1 MVFEAE
7 RKRFSKEDLA
17 QLLVV
22 FIAGAALRV
31 YDLTDEPIW
40 LDEASTIELVATRSL
55 WEIAVELPQS
65 DPHPPLYYL
74 FFDLWISAFG
84 TSVAAV
90 RSLSVL
96 FSIGTLPI
104 VYLIGRRLF
113 SHRTGLIAVAFL
125 AVSRFHIIHA
135 HEARMYTQL
144 GFFAALSLYFFLI
157 FSQKQDYLT
166 LSGYAVAT
174 ALMCFTHV
182 YGLFVLAA
190 QGIFWTAAF
199 LLPNRTEFYPGFR
212 RWVAA
217 HAAVA
222 VLISPWI
229 SLLILRIFEGSA
241 TTWLTP
247 PDLSRISRTFRWFIS
262 ERGDSSGTILLYV
275 FGSLGVLSTIRID
288 LDRDDLFDR
297 VSLRWNEFDRLLFLC
312 LLIGVPIICAF
323 VLSKISTP
331 IYHERYMIAASLGL
345 FIIAA
350 RGIDSLVDL
359 SWLPALISFLV
370 AMSLFSVP
378 LYGYYTEDVREYWD
392 TLTTDLDG
400 ERTGDDLVVV
410 IDRYIIKPMN
420 YYRGVEPANLKSN
433 SEGYRAMQASTPPDE
448 IAAQTEGYNRIFL
461 VVDNTGR
468 GDEETFVETI
478 GENRTLTAQYN
489 YNGPRVYVFEA
500 D

>member
-7 RKRFSKEDLA
+7 RKRFSREDLA
-17 QLLVV
+17 QLLGVC
-22 FIAGAALRV
+22 IIGAALRV
-31 YDLTDEPIW
+31 YDVTGEPIW

-55 WEIAVELPQS
+55 WEIAVDLPQS

-104 VYLIGRRLF
+104 VYLLGRRLF
-113 SHRTGLIAVAFL
+113 SHRTGLIAVALL

-135 HEARMYTQL
+135 HEARMYAQL
-144 GFFAALSLYFFLI
+144 AFFGALSLYFFLV
-157 FSQKQDYLT
+157 FSREQDNLT
-166 LSGYAVAT
+166 LAGYAVTT

-190 QGIFWTAAF
+190 QGIFWTVAF
-199 LLPNRTEFYPGFR
+199 LFPNRTEFYPGFR
-212 RWVAA
+212 RWVTA
-217 HAAVA
+217 HATVA

-229 SLLILRIFEGSA
+229 ALLILRIFEGSA

-262 ERGDSSGTILLYV
+262 EQGESSGRTLLYV
-275 FGSLGVLSTIRID
+275 FGSLGLLSTIRID
-288 LDRDDLFDR
+288 WDRDNLLDR
-297 VSLRWNEFDRLLFLC
+297 VSLRWSEFDRLLLLC
-312 LLIGVPIICAF
+312 LLIGVTIGVAF
-323 VLSKISTP
+323 VLSHISTP
-331 IYHERYMIAASLGL
+331 IYYERYMTAASIGL
-345 FIIAA
+345 FIIVA
-350 RGIDSLVDL
+350 RGIDNLVDL
-359 SWLPALISFLV
+359 SWLPALLSLLL

-378 LYGYYTEDVREYWD
+378 LYGYYTNDVREYWD

-410 IDRYIIKPMN
+410 IDKYIIKPMN
-420 YYRGVEPANLKSN
+420 YYRGIEPADLKS
-433 SEGYRAMQASTPPDE
+433 SPEGYQAMQASTPPDE
-448 IAAQTEGYNRIFL
+448 IIAQTEGYDRIFL

-468 GDEETFVETI
+468 EDEKTFVETLR
-478 GENRTLTAQYN
+478 EDRTLTDQYN